1 MHLLWGLTNPYK
13 LAYCVYINQLTV
25 GKHVE
30 SLWVYK
36 HKEVLLLLQNQRKSK
51 ECTWTCI
58 DLNKSYY
65 QFFTKGFLS
74 LDLKWFSN
82 EYFRLDI
89 RNYLYKKRLQ
99 TFSIRDKFDF
109 ITQQIWSHV
118 SIDLNLKIK
127 IPAPKSLKYLRL
139 FWEKYFSLT
148 LSKIFIEVHEMVYAQ
163 RTFLKISSAYANND
177 LLQNTH
183 HCRHNQ
189 PCHRT

>member
-1 MHLLWGLTNPYK
+1 MLSRCEYTNTKKFSFCYKTNENQKTVLGRVLILTNH
-13 LAYCVYINQLTV
+13 IIS
-25 GKHVE
+25 
-30 SLWVYK
+30 SL
-36 HKEVLLLLQNQRKSK
+36 L
-51 ECTWTCI
+51 
-58 DLNKSYY
+58 
-65 QFFTKGFLS
+65 KGFYPLIWDDFLINIS
-74 LDLKWFSN
+74 AWIF
-82 EYFRLDI
+82 EIIYI
-89 RNYLYKKRLQ
+89 KRDCKPLLN
-99 TFSIRDKFDF
+99 FSIRDKFDF

-127 IPAPKSLKYLRL
+127 ISAPKSLKYLRL